1 MADSATRRI
10 RSLRRCCEVC
20 DAGDILSVSNSSK
33 HADLWYRFPRKG
45 FGFRVSEVAARVF
58 MNRGKDPREAGY
70 AWSCVSHIRETA
82 ESGLTEKVNPQNTH
96 VALIVDWKD
105 SNRRYL
111 VDVGFGGGGPPY
123 PIPLKDGETA
133 ASISKSES
141 FLLREEQMPVDKA
154 HPIMH
159 DPPAGWTLYRR
170 IVPAGAIIDDHSD
183 AESVPDSYWTPCIHF
198 SLASMTPEDTMM
210 GNHFNCTHDR
220 AGFTGVFVVSR
231 LLKNGGRQTLCRGIP
246 AIDAGAPEDGSAY
259 AKLYSK
265 DSIKGEEYGIEW
277 IPYNVKSI
285 GEVLVDKFGFTL

>member
-1 MADSATRRI
+1 MLTSHCFRNRLRIPGQRGPGTRVH
-10 RSLRRCCEVC
+10 E
-20 DAGDILSVSNSSK
+20 
-33 HADLWYRFPRKG
+33 PRKRPERSG
-45 FGFRVSEVAARVF
+45 LCLELCES
-58 MNRGKDPREAGY
+58 DPRYRRSSSDGTG
-70 AWSCVSHIRETA
+70 C
-82 ESGLTEKVNPQNTH
+82 PQNTH

-105 SNRRYL
+105 SNGRYL

-141 FLLREEQMPVDKA
+141 FLLREEQMPVDKG
-154 HPIMH
+154 HPIIH

-170 IVPAGAIIDDHSD
+170 IVPAGAIIEHHSD

-198 SLASMTPEDTMM
+198 SLATMTPEDTMM

-277 IPYNVKSI
+277 IPYNVKAI